1 MPTRCSYHP
10 EVDAAR
16 YCTSC
21 GRPLCETCTHDIKS
35 TIYCQDC
42 LARGVQMMTRAEKE
56 QGWKERARRAALFSL
71 IPGIGAVY
79 NGQYTKAIAH
89 FAVFAALSIM
99 GDAVHGIFGLAA
111 FSFYIFMIID
121 SYRSGEE
128 LARGG
133 SLGIA
138 ETRDLSSPAWG
149 ITLILIG
156 ALFTLNN
163 FNIISLQAFRQ
174 LWPLVFIVIG
184 VLLLIKSLRQ
194 TERAADYSPQSTQKA
209 GRE

>member
-1 MPTRCSYHP
+1 MPMKCSYHP
-10 EVDAAR
+10 EVDAVR

-21 GRPLCETCTHDIKS
+21 GRPLCDICTHDIKG

-42 LARGVQMMTRAEKE
+42 LARGVEMTARAEKE
-56 QGWKERARRAALFSL
+56 QGSKERARRAALFSL

-99 GDAVHGIFGLAA
+99 SDAVHGVFGLAA

-128 LARGG
+128 LARGA
-133 SLGIA
+133 SLAVA

-174 LWPLVFIVIG
+174 LWPLVFIFIG

-194 TERAADYSPQSTQKA
+194 TERTADYSAQSPQRAQ
-209 GRE
+209 RE